1 MTQAPP
7 ELAQTSSVQTPI
19 NHHSHHSHPNHPSH
33 PSHPNHPSHQADP
46 KTSHT
51 VPALQLRGIT
61 KRFPGVIANDNVDLV
76 VNVGEVLAL
85 LGENGAGKSTLISIL
100 YGLYQPDEGKVELLG
115 KAVKVSS
122 PAQALKLGIGL
133 VPQHPLLVERHS
145 VAENLALGTSTG
157 LFPARSITAKVR
169 EVSGKY
175 GLEVNPQARVSDLSP
190 GEKQRVEIVR
200 ALLGG
205 AKVLILDEPTSVLT
219 PQEANGLFRVM
230 RELKADGRSL
240 IFISHKLDEVL
251 AVADRVTVLR
261 RGKVVGGV
269 PTKGATRESLAEL
282 MVGRSV
288 DFTRKRHTPTLPN
301 TLPKALADEVMLGVS
316 NLSALNSRGLP
327 ALRGV
332 SFNLQRGE
340 VLGVAG
346 IAGNGQ
352 SELVEVLA
360 GLHPATGEIRLD
372 GQSLTGGAEA
382 RFSAGVAHIPEDR
395 IHSGTVP
402 SMTVAE
408 NLALRTYD
416 RPPLAKGLAR
426 NLPLTDATAKREVEA
441 YNVAT
446 PSIHTPS
453 RLLSGGNI
461 QKLILARELAGQ
473 PKLILAVHPTYGLD
487 IGATDQ
493 VHRIL
498 LERTENGAS
507 VLLVSEDLDEL
518 LSLSDRIAVM
528 VDGHLLGP
536 FAVADVTRESLGLLM
551 GGSGETVETVV
562 TVETT
567 EASAPAQSTSLNQST
582 PLNKEGA

>member
-1 MTQAPP
+1 MDRTEESAGP
-7 ELAQTSSVQTPI
+7 
-19 NHHSHHSHPNHPSH
+19 
-33 PSHPNHPSHQADP
+33 
-46 KTSHT
+46 
-51 VPALQLRGIT
+51 PALRLSGIT
-61 KRFPGVIANDNVDLV
+61 KRFPGVVANDAVDLTV
-76 VNVGEVLAL
+76 HAGEVLAL

-100 YGLYQPDEGKVELLG
+100 YGLYQPDEGAVELAG
-115 KAVKVSS
+115 QPVRIGS
-122 PAQALKLGIGL
+122 PAQARRLGIGL
-133 VPQHPLLVERHS
+133 VPQHPLLVSRHS
-145 VAENLALGTSTG
+145 VAENLALGRVGG
-157 LFPARSITAKVR
+157 LFPARRVAGQVR
-169 EVSGKY
+169 ELSARY
-175 GLEVNPQARVSDLSP
+175 GLEVNPEARVSDLSP

-205 AKVLILDEPTSVLT
+205 ARVLILDEPTSVLT
-219 PQEANGLFRVM
+219 PQEAEGLFRVM
-230 RELKADGRSL
+230 RELKADERSL

-269 PTKGATRESLAEL
+269 PTLGATRESLAEL

-288 DFTRKRHTPTLPN
+288 DFTRKRAGGPGADAG
-301 TLPKALADEVMLGVS
+301 AL
-316 NLSALNSRGLP
+316 LSVRDLNAQGARGLP

-332 SFNLQRGE
+332 SFELRRGE

-360 GLHPATGEIRLD
+360 GLHAATGSVTLD
-372 GQSLTGGAEA
+372 GQALTGDAAA
-382 RFSAGVAHIPEDR
+382 RFRSGVAHIPEDR

-408 NLALRTYD
+408 NLALRD
-416 RPPLAKGLAR
+416 FERPPLARGLAR
-426 NLPLTDATAKREVEA
+426 DIAATDERARREVEA
-441 YNVAT
+441 YAVAT
-446 PSIHTPS
+446 PGIHTPT

-493 VHRIL
+493 VHRVL
-498 LERTENGAS
+498 LDRTGDGAG

-518 LSLSDRIAVM
+518 LSLSDRVVVM
-528 VDGHLLGP
+528 VGGALLGP
-536 FAVADVTRESLGLLM
+536 FPVAEVTRESLGLLM
-551 GGSGETVETVV
+551 GGAHPHSIPGADQGPTQTGVV
-562 TVETT
+562 
-567 EASAPAQSTSLNQST
+567 A
-582 PLNKEGA
+582 